1 MSHLLTGVPA
11 SPGIAIAKAY
21 RLDMDESIPP
31 RKEIEDRAAE
41 IQRLKEAVESAKAD
55 IDRIRIQTLERLGS
69 QKAEIFEAHLFLLD
83 DPELTDAALARIESE
98 GVCAEFA
105 LYEVAAAI
113 MDALRSMDNEML
125 RERAADVEDITRRVI
140 SKLEGREHHALSEL
154 SNEAILFAKDL
165 TPSDT
170 AQLNMDYVRGFVTEI
185 GSHTSHSAIMA
196 RSLELAAVVGA
207 GTDASHIR
215 TGDTVILDATS
226 GKIIVNPSPNQM
238 EDYSERKRKYE
249 EDVSR
254 MKSYIDRP
262 SLTAD
267 GVQVELAGNIGGI
280 DDLEKVLA
288 NGADGIGLFRTEFL
302 YMGRSTFPSEEEQ
315 YSVYKHVLEK
325 MNGKRVVIR
334 TLDIGGDKELS
345 YMQLPQ
351 EMNPFLGLRAIR
363 LCLDREELF
372 RTQLR
377 ALLRASAHGKLGIM
391 FPMISILSELRE
403 AKRILDEER
412 VRLVQQGVVVSSEF
426 EIGIMIE
433 TPAAALAADLLAQ
446 EVDFFSI
453 GTNDLIQ
460 YTMAADRMNE
470 SVSYLYQPHHPVILR
485 IIQLVIQAAD
495 RHGKWV
501 GMCGEMAGDA
511 SAIPL
516 LLGFGLHEFSM
527 SASSVLPARELL
539 SRLSRQEW
547 SRLAV
552 QTLNMSSQSEVLDF
566 VNDQLRSEA
575 KL

>member
-21 RLDMDESIPP
+21 RLEMEESIPQ

-41 IQRLKEAVESAKAD
+41 MRRLKEAIESAKVD
-55 IDRIRIQTLERLGS
+55 IDRIREQTLERLGPK
-69 QKAEIFEAHLFLLD
+69 KAEIFEAHLFLLD
-83 DPELTDAALARIESE
+83 DPELTDAALARIERE

-105 LYEVAAAI
+105 LYDVAAAI

-140 SKLEGREHHALSEL
+140 NKLEGRAHHTFSEL
-154 SNEAILFAKDL
+154 SDEAILFAKDL

-170 AQLNMDYVRGFVTEI
+170 AQLNMDYIRGFVTEM
-185 GSHTSHSAIMA
+185 GSRTSHSAIMA

-207 GTDASHIR
+207 GTEASHIR

-226 GKIIVNPSPNQM
+226 GKIIVNPSRNQM

-249 EDVSR
+249 DDVLR
-254 MKSYIDRP
+254 MKSYVDRP
-262 SLTAD
+262 SVTAD
-267 GVQVELAGNIGGI
+267 EVHVELAGNIGGI

-315 YSVYKHVLEK
+315 YSVYKHVLQK

-363 LCLDREELF
+363 LCLDREDLF

-377 ALLRASAHGKLGIM
+377 ALLRASAHGKLAIM

-403 AKRILDEER
+403 AKRILNEER
-412 VRLVQQGVVVSSEF
+412 IRLEQEGVMIASEL
-426 EIGIMIE
+426 EVGIMIE
-433 TPAAALAADLLAQ
+433 TPAAALAADILAE

-485 IIQLVIQAAD
+485 MVQLVIQAAD
-495 RHGKWV
+495 RHGKWA

-516 LLGFGLHEFSM
+516 LLGLGLHEFSM
-527 SASSVLPARELL
+527 SASSVLLARELL
-539 SRLSRQEW
+539 SRLSKQEW

-552 QTLNMSSQSEVLDF
+552 EALSMSSQQEVLDF
-566 VNDQLRSEA
+566 VNNQLRSEA
-575 KL
+575 